1 MARLKFV
8 RAARTWEGD
17 VALFVLLIVGIV
29 VAQTWIDFRDANKDF
44 VLPDW
49 ARGAALAAVVAT
61 LLTGAA
67 SFASSYLQEA
77 GSPGD
82 PSFVPRAFW
91 PELALVVCAM
101 AIMVAAMKKN
111 RLRIMMLFIGLATA
125 IFVFIFRFS

>member
-1 MARLKFV
+1 M
-8 RAARTWEGD
+8 
-17 VALFVLLIVGIV
+17 ALFVLLIVGIV

-67 SFASSYLQEA
+67 SFASFYLQEA
-77 GSPGD
+77 GSSGD
-82 PSFVPRAFW
+82 AAFVPRSFW
-91 PELALVVCAM
+91 PELALVACVM

-111 RLRIMMLFIGLATA
+111 RLHIMMLFIGLAMA